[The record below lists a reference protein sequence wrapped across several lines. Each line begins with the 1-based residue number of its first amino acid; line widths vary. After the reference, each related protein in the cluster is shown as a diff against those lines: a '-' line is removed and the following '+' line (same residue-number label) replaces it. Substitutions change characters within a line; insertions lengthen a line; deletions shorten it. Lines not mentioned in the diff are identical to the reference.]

1 VNQLFMID
9 TNTISYIVKGS
20 SPAARAKL
28 AGLATGEI
36 ACLSAITEAE
46 LAYGLSKSP
55 KAERLRPAIEGL
67 LAKLQI
73 LPWGREAAQVYGQLR
88 ARQEAAGKPLGNL
101 DLLIAAHALA
111 SGAVLVTNDKS
122 FAWVS
127 GLVGIV
133 SWATD
138 R

>member
-1 VNQLFMID
+1 MID
-9 TNTISYIVKGS
+9 TNTMSYIVKGS

-36 ACLSAITEAE
+36 ACLSAITEAK
-46 LAYGLSKSP
+46 LAYGMAKSP
-55 KAERLRPAIEGL
+55 KAETLRPAIEGL

-88 ARQEAAGKPLGNL
+88 ARQEAAGKPLAN
-101 DLLIAAHALA
+101 LLIAAHAIA
-111 SGAVLVTNDKS
+111 SAAVLVTNDKS
-122 FAWVS
+122 FAQVS